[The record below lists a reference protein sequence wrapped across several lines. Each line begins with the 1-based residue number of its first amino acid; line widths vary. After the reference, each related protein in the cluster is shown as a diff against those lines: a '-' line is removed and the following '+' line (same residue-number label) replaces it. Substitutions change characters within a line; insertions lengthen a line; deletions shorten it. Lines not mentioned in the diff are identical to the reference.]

1 MEHRIDRRVF
11 AELSR
16 SPAKFMMYCAL
27 RRALRA
33 TDQFQK
39 NAKGLLVCIVDEAW
53 IWHCK
58 SAAALLLNG
67 SSRGYP
73 IDDSRRP
80 VHVIGLR
87 SKKSKSREV
96 EDVPI
101 IRPEHQ
107 TIYLA
112 SSLDLISRSL
122 RLAAD
127 VIVDIALPSGRD
139 VVAARRVAG
148 VERVDLP
155 LAEKI
160 AQQPADIVI
169 GLAARQSLAS
179 LDLFMLNEAVDAQ
192 PRSPTL
198 SELPGYGPARPW
210 VANLKQDVADWR
222 NDLITWSEVDK
233 GILLA
238 GPPGTGK
245 TLFATALAN
254 ELGFDLIATSVGDW
268 QGSAG
273 GHLGTTLSAMSKSF
287 ADAASRNGAVLFI
300 DELDAIGDRARM
312 RDDHIYY
319 EGTVIGRFLELITHL
334 FEQPGAILVGA
345 TNYPHL
351 IDHAILRSGRL
362 EEHICLDLPDE
373 EERAEILSYHLNS
386 ALSASELRPLTD
398 KLRLVTPADLDRLA
412 RHAKRAARRRKGV
425 VSLKDVEAVL
435 PAKVPL
441 PEDVVH
447 RICVHECGHAL
458 MAMASGFA
466 DVISI
471 RVESHMVAGA
481 TVQDGGRVHYQMRD
495 PALPTEKQLLAKVR
509 IMLAGAAAEEVVF
522 GTRSIGA
529 GGVQGSDLDQ
539 ATRLAYRI
547 VGSYGL
553 GKSIRFQFDASR
565 VDQSFT
571 PMPELRVEV
580 DGILAREY
588 RATKELLAKEKT
600 RLMQMAAELVVD
612 REIRVER
619 K

>member
-1 MEHRIDRRVF
+1 MKHRIDGRVF

-27 RRALRA
+27 RRALRS
-33 TDQFQK
+33 TDQFQE
-39 NAKGLLVCIVDEAW
+39 NAKGLLVCIVEEAW
-53 IWHCK
+53 IWHCQ
-58 SAAALLLNG
+58 SAAALLLTG
-67 SSRGYP
+67 SRRGYSV
-73 IDDSRRP
+73 DDFSRP
-80 VHVIGLR
+80 VHVLGAR
-87 SKKSKSREV
+87 SKKSKAREV

-112 SSLDLISRSL
+112 SSLDLVSRSL

-127 VIVDIALPSGRD
+127 VIVDIAPPTGRD
-139 VVAARRVAG
+139 VIAARRVAG
-148 VERVDLP
+148 VEGVDLP

-160 AQQPADIVI
+160 AQQPADIVV
-169 GLAARQSLAS
+169 GLVTRQSLAS
-179 LDLFMLNEAVDAQ
+179 LDMSMLNESVGAQ
-192 PRSPTL
+192 PSSPTL
-198 SELPGYGPARPW
+198 SELPGYGRARPW
-210 VANLKQDVADWR
+210 VANLKQDVGDWR

-268 QGSAG
+268 QGSPG
-273 GHLGTTLSAMSKSF
+273 GHLGTTLAAMSKSF
-287 ADAASRNGAVLFI
+287 AEAASRNGAVLFI

-312 RDDHIYY
+312 REDHIYY
-319 EGTVIGRFLELITHL
+319 EGNVIGRFLELVTHL

-345 TNYPHL
+345 TNHPHL
-351 IDHAILRSGRL
+351 IDPAILRSGRL
-362 EEHICLDLPDE
+362 EEHIYLELPDD
-373 EERAEILSYHLNS
+373 EERAEILAYHLEYS
-386 ALSASELRPLTD
+386 LSARELRPLTN
-398 KLRLVTPADLDRLA
+398 KLRLVTPADLDKLA
-412 RHAKRAARRRKGV
+412 RQAKRAARLRKGAI
-425 VSLKDVEAVL
+425 SLRDVEAVL

-539 ATRLAYRI
+539 ATRLAYRL

-553 GKSIRFQFDASR
+553 GKWIRFQVDASR

-571 PMPELRVEV
+571 PTPELRAEV